1 MDFNS
6 GGRQAIERL
15 VKAYGF
21 STRQA
26 LSDHLGVSKS
36 TLATRYMRDIFPSD
50 WIIQCAMETGV
61 SLEWLVTG
69 TGEGAGNTTPIHQ
82 RPANDNAL
90 KDVTAIACKK
100 IIDGGIFDSNFLMLD
115 KAMIP
120 ESILKPLII
129 LKNETSYLAENEFSE
144 ITDGLWVIDIEGK
157 ISIRTL
163 VRVPV
168 GKVQVN
174 NEQSSFE
181 CMLNEIKPIAK
192 CVFKLLADVE

>member
-90 KDVTAIACKK
+90 K
-100 IIDGGIFDSNFLMLD
+100 
-115 KAMIP
+115 
-120 ESILKPLII
+120 
-129 LKNETSYLAENEFSE
+129 
-144 ITDGLWVIDIEGK
+144 
-157 ISIRTL
+157 
-163 VRVPV
+163 
-168 GKVQVN
+168 
-174 NEQSSFE
+174 
-181 CMLNEIKPIAK
+181 
-192 CVFKLLADVE
+192 